1 MLKRYMLLA
10 VATVFF
16 AFQALAGFA
25 NAAELDDAT
34 RTVALND
41 GGQTTT
47 LSVQQAK
54 EGQRLFA
61 FACANCHVGGDT
73 KTNPTI
79 NLASGSLSGAVPS
92 RDNLEGLVDYM
103 KNPTTY
109 DGAEEISEVHPST
122 KSTDVFPL
130 MKNLSEDDLV
140 AIAGHILIQPSVIGE
155 QWGGGKTVR

>member
-16 AFQALAGFA
+16 AFQVLTSTAT
-25 NAAELDDAT
+25 AAELDEAT

-41 GGQTTT
+41 GGSIT

-61 FACANCHVGGDT
+61 FACANCHIGGDT

-79 NLASGSLSGAVPS
+79 NLSQASLSGANPR
-92 RDNLEGLVDYM
+92 RDTVEGLVDYM

-109 DGAEEISEVHPST
+109 DGFETIAEVHPST
-122 KSTDVFPL
+122 QSTDVFPL
-130 MKNLSEDDLV
+130 MRNLTDDDLV
-140 AIAGHILIQPSVIGE
+140 SIAGHILIQPNVIGD
-155 QWGGGKTVR
+155 QWGGGKAKR